1 MGSIQPASEPSGHN
15 VDVLLVLLQTI
26 RRHAFNL
33 RVPPADAL
41 IDIRDAVREYDG
53 EFIDE
58 E

>member
-1 MGSIQPASEPSGHN
+1 MIYSRCCRHPSACVQPEGS
-15 VDVLLVLLQTI
+15 
-26 RRHAFNL
+26 
-33 RVPPADAL
+33 PADAL